1 MGIAAIECS
10 LSNSSSHG
18 NLVHAGSANAMLCE
32 EAPRNLQNALAMLR
46 RVAPFGP
53 LMGPEQLR
61 KTRRPR
67 AIMRFFVHCSHLLTS
82 GQLSGTISH
91 VDTCPYRVY
100 HNVKCQSRPSG

>member
-1 MGIAAIECS
+1 MGVAAIECP
-10 LSNSSSHG
+10 LSNSSSYG
-18 NLVHAGSANAMLCE
+18 NLVHAGSADSMLGE
-32 EAPRNLQNALAMLR
+32 EAPRNLQNALAMLC

-61 KTRRPR
+61 KARRPR

-91 VDTCPYRVY
+91 MDICP
-100 HNVKCQSRPSG
+100 HKL